1 MAATFKISRGY
12 CGSRVRSNFWFRFFR
27 CVLDSAIAF
36 VHRQPTLVDVHSVC
50 RQSRKPEYTL
60 FIVLCKIWC
69 PLLFG
74 RVKMAAGQLT
84 GRLQKA
90 VIEVIFMSI
99 G

>member
-1 MAATFKISRGY
+1 MVTVDQEFVAK
-12 CGSRVRSNFWFRFFR
+12 FFC

-36 VHRQPTLVDVHSVC
+36 VHQQPTLVDVHSVC

-60 FIVLCKIWC
+60 FTVLCKICC

-74 RVKMAAGQLT
+74 RVKMVAGQLT

-90 VIEVIFMSI
+90 VIEVIVMPI
-99 G
+99 H